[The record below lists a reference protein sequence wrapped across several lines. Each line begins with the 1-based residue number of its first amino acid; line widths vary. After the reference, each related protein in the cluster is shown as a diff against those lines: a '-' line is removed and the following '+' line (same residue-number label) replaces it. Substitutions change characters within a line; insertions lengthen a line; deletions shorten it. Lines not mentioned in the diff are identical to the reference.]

1 VLLGLAVFDELV
13 SGISSVGAPDIEAA
27 LGASHALA
35 MLVLFV
41 VPGVIAL
48 LVEPRIFLV
57 QHRHPWLVRA
67 GCAVM
72 AAGCA
77 VSAIAPGAVSLA
89 LASGALFIAIG
100 TCSGIAQ
107 ARLVADAGD
116 AKGRV
121 MTRWTLL
128 ALAGDLLAPALLAV
142 VSWRAAYAVL
152 AAGLL
157 AWTLLLPPVPAA
169 RDADDAAPPVRFR
182 DAIRDRQLVV
192 WLAAT
197 ALCDLLD
204 EILIVF
210 ASLHVRGALGG
221 SPLAQT
227 ATVVSFMAGGALGLV
242 ALDKLLANRDERRVL
257 FAAAIACALA
267 YAAWL
272 GVPSAWPGAASG
284 PASGAA
290 PWLAAAL
297 MLPVGA
303 FAAPLYPLTAAQA
316 YAQRPDSPGAVLA
329 ASHLFTPVGLALPFV
344 IGLVADHAGTHVA
357 LALLVIQPLGLA
369 CLATRSASVASG
381 NAPRA

>member
-1 VLLGLAVFDELV
+1 
-13 SGISSVGAPDIEAA
+13 
-27 LGASHALA
+27 

-48 LVEPRIFLV
+48 VVEPRIFLV
-57 QHRHPWLVRA
+57 QHRYPWLVRA
-67 GCAVM
+67 GCAVT

-89 LASGALFIAIG
+89 LACGALWIALG
-100 TCSGIAQ
+100 TCCGIAQ

-128 ALAGDLLAPALLAV
+128 SLAGDLLAPALLAV
-142 VSWRAAYAVL
+142 VSWRAAYGVLAVVL
-152 AAGLL
+152 AA
-157 AWTLLLPPVPAA
+157 WTALLPPVPAA
-169 RDADDAAPPVRFR
+169 PEDAEPPVRLR
-182 DAIRDRQLVV
+182 DAIRDRALLV

-210 ASLHVRGALGG
+210 ASLHVRGALAG
-221 SPLAQT
+221 SRLAQT
-227 ATVVSFMAGGALGLV
+227 ATVVAFIAGGALGLL
-242 ALDKLLANRDERRVL
+242 ALDRLLAKRDERRVL
-257 FAAAIACALA
+257 FAAAAACAIA
-267 YAAWL
+267 YGAWL
-272 GVPSAWPGAASG
+272 LAPTAWV
-284 PASGAA
+284 
-290 PWLAAAL
+290 AAAL

-303 FAAPLYPLTAAQA
+303 FAAPLYPLAAAQA

-329 ASHLFTPVGLALPFV
+329 ASHLFTPVGLALPFL

-357 LALLVIQPLGLA
+357 LALLAIQPLALLA
-369 CLATRSASVASG
+369 GTLSHFSPIRG
-381 NAPRA
+381 EKK

>member
-1 VLLGLAVFDELV
+1 M
-13 SGISSVGAPDIEAA
+13 
-27 LGASHALA
+27 A

-48 LVEPRIFLV
+48 VVEPRIFLV
-57 QHRHPWLVRA
+57 QHRYPWLVRA

-77 VSAIAPGAVSLA
+77 VSAIAPGAISLA
-89 LASGALFIAIG
+89 LASGALWIALG

-107 ARLVADAGD
+107 ARLVADAGG

-128 ALAGDLLAPALLAV
+128 ALAGDLLAPALLTL
-142 VSWRAAYAVL
+142 VSWRAAYGVLAVVL
-152 AAGLL
+152 AA
-157 AWTLLLPPVPAA
+157 WTALLPPVPAP
-169 RDADDAAPPVRFR
+169 ADEAEPPVRFR
-182 DAIRDRQLVV
+182 DAIRDRALLV

-210 ASLHVRGALGG
+210 ASLHVRGALAG
-221 SPLAQT
+221 SRLAQT
-227 ATVVSFMAGGALGLV
+227 ATVVAFMAGGAVGLLV
-242 ALDKLLANRDERRVL
+242 LDRRLARHDERRVL
-257 FAAAIACALA
+257 FAAALACAVA
-267 YAAWL
+267 YAVWL
-272 GVPSAWPGAASG
+272 VAPT
-284 PASGAA
+284 

-303 FAAPLYPLTAAQA
+303 FAAPLYPLAAAQA

-329 ASHLFTPVGLALPFV
+329 ASHLFTPVGLALPLV
-344 IGLVADHAGTHVA
+344 IGVVADRAGTHVA
-357 LALLVIQPLGLA
+357 LALLAVEPLGLA
-369 CLATRSASVASG
+369 LLAQPRRPSA
-381 NAPRA
+381 